1 MGLLAFSAWSF
12 TPTVD
17 EARRDAEL
25 AAKRMTVR
33 ESAER
38 IHRLNSGRV
47 PKVENEIKDGKDVNF
62 GYGEFPQTLD
72 DDIEVGRLF

>member
-1 MGLLAFSAWSF
+1 
-12 TPTVD
+12 
-17 EARRDAEL
+17 
-25 AAKRMTVR
+25 MTVR

-47 PKVENEIKDGKDVNF
+47 PKVENEIKDVKR
-62 GYGEFPQTLD
+62 QTLGMESSLKALD